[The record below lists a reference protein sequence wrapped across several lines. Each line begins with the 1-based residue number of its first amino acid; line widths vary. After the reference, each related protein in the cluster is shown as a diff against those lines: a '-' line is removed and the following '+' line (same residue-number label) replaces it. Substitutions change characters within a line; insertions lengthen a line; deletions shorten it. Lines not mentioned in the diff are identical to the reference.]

1 MRAEPFQIQNFINGE
16 FVEPISGR
24 YLDNVEPATGKPYS
38 QVADSDAHDVDLAV
52 AAAEKAF
59 SDWSKKTAAERS
71 DFLLRIAGLVE
82 RDLEKFARAESIDTG
97 KPIALARSLDIP
109 RAVAN
114 FRFFATAIL
123 HTESEAHITDNIAFN
138 YTLRQPRGIAGL
150 ISPWNLPLYLLSWKI
165 APAIAVGNTAIAKPS
180 ELTPMTA
187 YMLCEVAR
195 EVGLPNGVLNVVH
208 GTGPNVGSAI
218 TAHPKINTISFTG
231 GTATG
236 RKVAEACAPLFKK
249 VSLEL
254 GGKNPNIIFAD
265 ADLDAAIAGSVR
277 SSFANQGQV
286 CLCGSRLFVERSAY
300 KNFVERFI
308 DKASQLCLGDP
319 LDEKTE
325 QGAIVNKTQLEKV
338 KFYVD
343 LAQKEGGKIAL
354 GGSAPQAPNERCRE
368 GYFFQPTVITG
379 LSVSC
384 RTNREEIFGPVI
396 TITPFDS
403 EEEVIDH
410 ANDVEYGLSSS
421 VWTQNLSRAHR
432 VAERINTG
440 TVWVN
445 CWLVRDLRVP
455 FGGMKQSGVGREGG
469 EEALALLHR
478 AKKCLHREVRYLS
491 YENRAEVEDLI
502 ARLRGYLWHTSSL
515 EGFRQIH
522 AQNAIKVNRGDLPKA
537 YSQSQYSNCLEEG
550 GISLFDLITH
560 RDRDLIGEDLLLLD
574 KWPGVMF
581 RHTPT
586 VFLGMELS
594 SIASNLL
601 FYPELKRRRGLGGII
616 PRIEVCHVGDI
627 SLDLVKKI
635 GLWVEAKPTD
645 ILFYRDVDDAIGA
658 LAPKETQ

>member
-1 MRAEPFQIQNFINGE
+1 MRIESSQMRNFINGE
-16 FVEPISGR
+16 FVEPIDGR

-38 QVADSDAHDVDLAV
+38 QAADSDAHDVDLAV
-52 AAAEKAF
+52 TAAEKALV
-59 SDWSKKTAAERS
+59 DWSKQPAADRS
-71 DFLLRIAGLVE
+71 TILLRISDLIE

-97 KPIALARSLDIP
+97 KPLSLARALDIP
-109 RAVAN
+109 RAGAN

-123 HTESEAHITDNIAFN
+123 HTESEAHITDNVAFN

-165 APAIAVGNTAIAKPS
+165 APAIAIGNTAIAKPS

-187 YMLCEVAR
+187 FLLCELCR
-195 EVGLPNGVLNVVH
+195 EAGLPNGVLNVVH
-208 GTGPNVGSAI
+208 GTGPNVGAAI
-218 TAHPKINTISFTG
+218 TAHPKIGTISFTG
-231 GTATG
+231 GTVTG

-286 CLCGSRLFVERSAY
+286 CLCGSRVFVERAAY

-308 DKASQLCLGDP
+308 ERTAQLRLGDP

-325 QGAIVNKTQLEKV
+325 QGAIVNKPQLDKI

-343 LAQKEGGKIAL
+343 LAQKESGKIAL
-354 GGSAPQAPNERCRE
+354 GGSTPEPPNERCRE
-368 GYFFQPTVITG
+368 GYFLQPTVITG

-384 RTNREEIFGPVI
+384 RTNREEIFGPVV

-403 EEEVIDH
+403 EEEVINH
-410 ANDVEYGLSSS
+410 ANDVEYGLSST

-432 VAERINTG
+432 VAEQIHTG

-469 EEALALLHR
+469 EEALR
-478 AKKCLHREVRYLS
+478 FFTEPKNVCIAK
-491 YENRAEVEDLI
+491 
-502 ARLRGYLWHTSSL
+502 
-515 EGFRQIH
+515 
-522 AQNAIKVNRGDLPKA
+522 
-537 YSQSQYSNCLEEG
+537 
-550 GISLFDLITH
+550 
-560 RDRDLIGEDLLLLD
+560 
-574 KWPGVMF
+574 
-581 RHTPT
+581 
-586 VFLGMELS
+586 
-594 SIASNLL
+594 
-601 FYPELKRRRGLGGII
+601 
-616 PRIEVCHVGDI
+616 
-627 SLDLVKKI
+627 
-635 GLWVEAKPTD
+635 
-645 ILFYRDVDDAIGA
+645 
-658 LAPKETQ
+658 

>member
-1 MRAEPFQIQNFINGE
+1 MTKSSSQIKNFIDGE
-16 FVEPISGR
+16 FREPVGGK
-24 YLDNVEPATGKPYS
+24 YLDNIEPATGKPYS
-38 QVADSDAHDVDLAV
+38 QVADSDARDVDLAV

-59 SDWSKKTAAERS
+59 SDWSKEPAAERS
-71 DFLLRIAGLVE
+71 KMLLRIADLIE
-82 RDLEKFARAESIDTG
+82 RDLEELARAESIDTG
-97 KPIALARSLDIP
+97 KPVTLARTLDIP
-109 RAVAN
+109 RAASN

-123 HTESEAHITDNIAFN
+123 HTESEAHVTDNVAFN

-187 YMLCEVAR
+187 YLLCEICQEA
-195 EVGLPNGVLNVVH
+195 GLPNGVLNVVH
-208 GTGPNVGSAI
+208 GTGPNVGAAI
-218 TAHPKINTISFTG
+218 TAHPKIGTISFTG

-236 RKVAEACAPLFKK
+236 KKVAEACAPFFKK

-286 CLCGSRLFVERSAY
+286 CLCGSRVFVERSVY
-300 KNFVERFI
+300 KDFVDRFL
-308 DKASQLCLGDP
+308 DKASQLKIGDP

-325 QGAIVNKTQLEKV
+325 QGAIVNKTQLDKV
-338 KFYVD
+338 TFYVD

-354 GGSAPQAPNERCRE
+354 GGEPPEAINDRCRD
-368 GYFFQPTVITG
+368 GYFFPPTVITD
-379 LSVSC
+379 LPVAC
-384 RTNREEIFGPVI
+384 RTNREEIFGPVV

-403 EEEVIDH
+403 EEEVINH

-469 EEALALLHR
+469 LEALR
-478 AKKCLHREVRYLS
+478 FF
-491 YENRAEVEDLI
+491 
-502 ARLRGYLWHTSSL
+502 T
-515 EGFRQIH
+515 
-522 AQNAIKVNRGDLPKA
+522 
-537 YSQSQYSNCLEEG
+537 
-550 GISLFDLITH
+550 
-560 RDRDLIGEDLLLLD
+560 
-574 KWPGVMF
+574 
-581 RHTPT
+581 
-586 VFLGMELS
+586 
-594 SIASNLL
+594 
-601 FYPELKRRRGLGGII
+601 
-616 PRIEVCHVGDI
+616 
-627 SLDLVKKI
+627 
-635 GLWVEAKPTD
+635 EAKNVC
-645 ILFYRDVDDAIGA
+645 IA
-658 LAPKETQ
+658 K